1 MKDIKTLISEFAAN
15 NDISEF
21 STGVEQIIQSRVDA
35 LAESTRQD
43 ALQGVGFVVK
53 EATTTDDADAD
64 KSKDEEKKDDKE
76 DESEG
81 KDKDD
86 KDKKDSESKS
96 DADDE
101 KKDKDSKDKDGLEES
116 FNKSIS

>member
-1 MKDIKTLISEFAAN
+1 MKDIKTLISEFATN

-21 STGVEQIIQSRVDA
+21 STGVEQIIQNRVDA

-53 EATTTDDADAD
+53 EATTTTDGDAD
-64 KSKDEEKKDDKE
+64 KSKDEEKKDKE

-86 KDKKDSESKS
+86 KKDSEST

-101 KKDKDSKDKDGLEES
+101 KKDKDSKDGLEES